1 MVDEGEVMAS
11 NARGLRTEPSS
22 ERREQILS
30 IAARLIAR
38 QGYSATT
45 VRDIADEA
53 GILSG
58 SLYHHFPSKE
68 AILQE
73 ILRAFLTGLRES
85 FAAIVAEELSPR
97 ETVDRLIGHAFHTIE
112 TQPDQVALYQN
123 ELSFLGSQP
132 GFEFVREERVQIEE
146 LWIEQFREGQSVGDF
161 RTSVDPAV
169 AYRFYRDAV
178 WSTVAWYRPGRGHS
192 VESLTG
198 NFLDLLHHGL
208 LAD

>member
-1 MVDEGEVMAS
+1 MATGAKEVRGEQ
-11 NARGLRTEPSS
+11 SS
-22 ERREQILS
+22 ERRDQILA
-30 IAARLIAR
+30 IAARLIAK

-73 ILRAFLTGLRES
+73 ILRSFLDGLLARFEQVV
-85 FAAIVAEELSPR
+85 AADAAPR
-97 ETVDRLIGHAFHTIE
+97 ETLDRLIEHAFATIE
-112 TQPDQVALYQN
+112 TQPDAVGLYQN
-123 ELSFLGSQP
+123 ELSFLTGEP
-132 GFEFVREERVQIEE
+132 GFEFLAEKRERIEE
-146 LWIEQFREGQSVGDF
+146 LWIEQFRAGQRTGDF
-161 RTSVDPAV
+161 RESIDPAL

-178 WSTVAWYRPGRGHS
+178 WSTVSWYRPGGAHS
-192 VESLTG
+192 VDSLSAT
-198 NFLDLLHHGL
+198 FLDLLHRGL